1 MLFSYIIF
9 FNTTLIIGINIR
21 GRSSLSDNDILMH
34 LVDIHRTFTVGE
46 VDVHVLRGVDLDIY
60 QEELLVIQ
68 GESGSGKT
76 TLMNMIGG
84 IDRPTRGNIT
94 FAGKD
99 ITNFGERRMTR
110 FRRDHIGFVFQFY
123 NLVPTLSAVE
133 NVATATE
140 IADNP
145 MDPAEALALVGL
157 SDRMDHFPSQLSG
170 GQQQR
175 VAMARALAKR
185 PKLLLCDEPTG
196 ALDHENTVMIL
207 ELLQK
212 INRETGT
219 TMVMITHATAI
230 TRMAHRRAVI
240 ADGVISAID
249 TITDPK
255 PASEL
260 IW

>member
-1 MLFSYIIF
+1 
-9 FNTTLIIGINIR
+9 
-21 GRSSLSDNDILMH
+21 MH
-34 LVDIHRTFTVGE
+34 LADVHRTFTVGE

-60 QEELLVIQ
+60 ERELLIIQ
-68 GESGSGKT
+68 GESGSGKS

-84 IDRPTRGNIT
+84 IDRPTRGTIT
-94 FAGKD
+94 FAGQD
-99 ITNFGERRMTR
+99 ITGFEDRRITQ
-110 FRRDHIGFVFQFY
+110 FRREYIGFVFQFY
-123 NLVPTLSAVE
+123 NLVPTLSALE

-145 MDPAEALALVGL
+145 MDPAEALGMVGL
-157 SDRMDHFPSQLSG
+157 SDRLDHFPSQLSG

-185 PKLLLCDEPTG
+185 PKLMLCDEPTG

-219 TMVMITHATAI
+219 TIVMITHASAMM
-230 TRMAHRRAVI
+230 RMANRRAVI
-240 ADGVISAID
+240 EDGVISEVN
-249 TITDPK
+249 TVSDPQ

-260 IW
+260 VW